1 MNPLSAL
8 RARFAR
14 GEIDKHAFSRAM
26 SEQHAA
32 LLAHASLL
40 GDSSL
45 SGIELTPGRVTF
57 VSRLFAARFP
67 CDPTDRGLPPVVA
80 LDFGAYE
87 SKDFTML
94 LALIPKGGV
103 LVDVGA
109 NIGWYTVHAA
119 LQDPAARVIAIEPIP
134 RSFDY
139 LTEAIARNALTN
151 VTAINAAAAAEPGS
165 LTLYVD
171 GGISGAASA
180 APSTG
185 EAGLDAIK
193 CDAVTLDSVVA
204 EHGGR
209 ADVLKLDIEGAELF
223 ALRGAAS
230 VLSTQRPIVFAE
242 MLRKLAKPFGYH
254 PNEIIEL
261 MRGHGYDCYRA
272 EAGRLIRFAS
282 MDEETVETNF
292 YFLHPEQHAG
302 AIRSWVARA

>member
-8 RARFAR
+8 RASFAR

-26 SEQHAA
+26 SEHHASLLAHAA
-32 LLAHASLL
+32 LLGESTLA
-40 GDSSL
+40 
-45 SGIELTPGRVTF
+45 GIELSPGRVTF
-57 VSRLFAARFP
+57 VSRLFGARFP
-67 CDPTDRGLPPVVA
+67 CDPSDRGLPPVVA

-94 LALIPKGGV
+94 LALMPKGGV

-119 LQDPAARVIAIEPIP
+119 LQDPTARVIAVEPIP
-134 RSFDY
+134 RSFEY
-139 LTEAIARNALTN
+139 LTQAIARNALTN
-151 VTAINAAAAAEPGS
+151 VIAINAAAAAEPGS

-185 EAGLDAIK
+185 EAGLDAIS
-193 CDAVTLDSVVA
+193 CEAVTLDSVVA
-204 EHGGR
+204 KNGGR

-223 ALRGAAS
+223 ALRGAES
-230 VLSTQRPIVFAE
+230 VLAVQRPVVFAE

-254 PNEIIEL
+254 PNDIITL
-261 MRGHGYDCYRA
+261 MRGHGYGCYRA
-272 EAGRLIRFAS
+272 EQNRLLSFAT
-282 MDEETVETNF
+282 MDDETVETNF
-292 YFLHPEQHAG
+292 YFLHPEAHAQQ
-302 AIRSWVARA
+302 IRRWVARV